1 MVRIHAGHFL
11 FDGFADINDERSTW
25 MYPQMNAEI
34 VQQQRRPKRI
44 TVEIGSTEL
53 RPESCI
59 VYEAAG
65 CDMVWVSILPV
76 RCQNDL
82 RPGLPEDFRQY
93 AACFQSGLQA
103 AVGQL

>member
-11 FDGFADINDERSTW
+11 FDCFADINDERSTW

-34 VQQQRRPKRI
+34 VQQQRRPIRI

-82 RPGLPEDFRQY
+82 RPGLPEDFRQ
-93 AACFQSGLQA
+93 
-103 AVGQL
+103 